1 MVLRRLWRYA
11 SGFPFQPPPPTHT
24 CGFHLLGC
32 SQRVALVLLFIYFSP
47 LEEIYRRRPFI
58 FSIVGIFFL
67 LKVCLCLWCAVPMT
81 HADFKGPK
89 APLLKV
95 LARPRTH
102 HAKEI
107 SETLGMLSGMR
118 RGLDAAP
125 GMSYKK
131 ACSQPVH
138 VYVPGTDD
146 SRQ

>member
-11 SGFPFQPPPPTHT
+11 SAFPFHPPSNT
-24 CGFHLLGC
+24 HLLLPFVGMQSTC
-32 SQRVALVLLFIYFSP
+32 SLGTIIYFSP
-47 LEEIYRRRPFI
+47 LEEIYRRHLFI
-58 FSIVGIFFL
+58 FSIVGIYFP
-67 LKVCLCLWCAVPMT
+67 LKVCLCLRCAVPMT

-146 SRQ
+146 PRQ